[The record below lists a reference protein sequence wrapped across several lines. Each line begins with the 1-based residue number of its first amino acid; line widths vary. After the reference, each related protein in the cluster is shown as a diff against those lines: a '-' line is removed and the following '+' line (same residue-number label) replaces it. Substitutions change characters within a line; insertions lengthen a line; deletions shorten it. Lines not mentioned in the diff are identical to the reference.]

1 MLSTKTYTSIIRCV
15 VYPCLGQE
23 TYSCQEFRVEELKK
37 SANSPSLSQVK
48 VHADKLNLVTMSKP
62 DFTDLF
68 KTANEPSISHIR
80 SKASDLGYTVVK
92 QQEYDDMTNSIN
104 HPDVADLKGKLL
116 TTKYCHC
123 LSTMRFI
130 NWHMNQKWT
139 T

>member
-23 TYSCQEFRVEELKK
+23 TYSCQEFRIEELKK

-104 HPDVADLKGKLL
+104 HPDVADLKGN
-116 TTKYCHC
+116 
-123 LSTMRFI
+123 S
-130 NWHMNQKWT
+130 
-139 T
+139 